1 MIRIRA
7 YGRPDRTAS
16 SVEGW
21 ANDPLRELPDP
32 GGALSGFDGFLGT
45 VYRYSQTLL
54 EWNPGISVADTL
66 DVVQG
71 LFGIVLPGVGD
82 DMLDFESALS
92 PEFFEQVV
100 TQETRRALASVDD
113 PERIVPWLDTG
124 RFPHDGD
131 PMSA

>member
-1 MIRIRA
+1 MPHFS
-7 YGRPDRTAS
+7 YTF
-16 SVEGW
+16 
-21 ANDPLRELPDP
+21 LLPKHYFFQR
-32 GGALSGFDGFLGT
+32 GFDGFLGT

-71 LFGIVLPGVGD
+71 LGIVLPGVGD

-100 TQETRRALASVDD
+100 TGLLQRAEFL
-113 PERIVPWLDTG
+113 G
-124 RFPHDGD
+124 
-131 PMSA
+131 